1 MENKLVSREDL
12 KHFHTS
18 LMGNHEDP
26 KELLNIKQE
35 VFKELSLSAP
45 EMITPQ
51 LAEDVFASTLIPS
64 NFTDTGVV
72 VLDEG
77 GTRQRKKT
85 YTFNNMSAGK
95 SEVK

>member
-18 LMGNHEDP
+18 LMGNHKDA

-35 VFKELSLSAP
+35 VFKELSLSSP
-45 EMITPQ
+45 QMITLQ

-64 NFTDTGVV
+64 DFTDTGVV

-77 GTRQRKKT
+77 GTQ
-85 YTFNNMSAGK
+85 
-95 SEVK
+95 